1 LKTYGVILAAGES
14 TRFDAKVNKLF
25 YKVNGKELVL
35 YPVETFLESNE
46 INEVL
51 IVSSESNKKALEELL
66 AEHPSVSI
74 IMGGDSRQE
83 SEYCA
88 LHYLQNK
95 ATDNCLIAIHDAAR
109 SFVSSELLTS
119 LVITA
124 KEHGSA
130 APYLDN
136 SKFYDT
142 KNDEIVSNR
151 KIVDIQTP
159 QVYKYKELFECYSF
173 LSKNNIT
180 GMVDTTESMFN
191 FNKFKTHVIKG
202 EGNNLKITYK
212 SDLEIIEKA
221 NIYNEPTR

>member
-1 LKTYGVILAAGES
+1 MKTYGVILAAGDS
-14 TRFDAKVNKLF
+14 TRFDAEVNKLF

-35 YPVETFLESNE
+35 YPVETFLDNSE
-46 INEVL
+46 IDEVL
-51 IVSSESNKKALEELL
+51 IVSSNSNKSALEKLL
-66 AEHPSVSI
+66 NEYQNVSI
-74 IMGGDSRQE
+74 ILGGNSRQE

-88 LHYLQNK
+88 LQHLQDK
-95 ATDNCLIAIHDAAR
+95 ATDNCLIVIHDAAR
-109 SFVSSELLTS
+109 SFMSSGLLTS
-119 LVITA
+119 LVNTA
-124 KEHGSA
+124 KEYGSA

-136 SKFYDT
+136 SKFYDLE
-142 KNDEIVSNR
+142 NSEIATHK

-191 FNKFKTHVIKG
+191 FNKYETQVING
-202 EGNNLKITYK
+202 EENNLKITYL

-221 NIYNEPTR
+221 II

>member
-1 LKTYGVILAAGES
+1 MKTYGVILAAGDS
-14 TRFDAKVNKLF
+14 TRFDAEVNKLF

-35 YPVETFLESNE
+35 YPVETFLDNNE
-46 INEVL
+46 IDEVL
-51 IVSSESNKKALEELL
+51 IVSSNLNKSALEKLFT
-66 AEHPSVSI
+66 EHQSVSI
-74 IMGGDSRQE
+74 ILGGDSRQE

-88 LHYLQNK
+88 LQYLQDK
-95 ATDNCLIAIHDAAR
+95 ATDSCLIAIHDAAR
-109 SFVSSELLTS
+109 SFMSSELLTS
-119 LVITA
+119 LVNTA

-136 SKFYDT
+136 SKFYDIE
-142 KNDEIVSNR
+142 NDEIVTHK

-159 QVYKYKELFECYSF
+159 QIYKYKELFECYSF

-191 FNKFKTHVIKG
+191 FNKYETQVVRG
-202 EGNNLKITYK
+202 QENNLKITYK

-221 NIYNEPTR
+221 VI

>member
-1 LKTYGVILAAGES
+1 MKTYGVILAAGDS

-35 YPVETFLESNE
+35 YPVETFIDNSE
-46 INEVL
+46 IDEVL
-51 IVSSESNKKALEELL
+51 IVSSNSNKSALEKLL
-66 AEHPSVSI
+66 NEYQNVSI
-74 IMGGDSRQE
+74 ILGGNSRQE

-88 LHYLQNK
+88 LQHLQDK
-95 ATDNCLIAIHDAAR
+95 ATDNCLIVIHDAAR
-109 SFVSSELLTS
+109 SFMSSGLLTS
-119 LVITA
+119 LVNTA
-124 KEHGSA
+124 KEYGSA

-136 SKFYDT
+136 SKFYDLE
-142 KNDEIVSNR
+142 NSEIATHK

-191 FNKFKTHVIKG
+191 FNKYETQVIRG
-202 EGNNLKITYK
+202 EESNFKITYK
-212 SDLEIIEKA
+212 GDLEIIKKA
-221 NIYNEPTR
+221 II

>member
-1 LKTYGVILAAGES
+1 MKTYGVILAAGDS
-14 TRFDAKVNKLF
+14 TRFDSEVNKLF

-35 YPVETFLESNE
+35 YPVETFLDNTE
-46 INEVL
+46 IDEVL
-51 IVSSESNKKALEELL
+51 IVSSKSNKSALEKLISERQ
-66 AEHPSVSI
+66 SVSI
-74 IMGGDSRQE
+74 ILGGDSRQE

-88 LHYLQNK
+88 LQYLQDR
-95 ATDNCLIAIHDAAR
+95 ASDNCLIAIHDAAR
-109 SFVSSELLTS
+109 SFISSELLTS
-119 LVITA
+119 LINTA

-130 APYLDN
+130 APFLDN
-136 SKFYDT
+136 SKFYDIE
-142 KNDEIVSNR
+142 KDEIVNK

-191 FNKFKTHVIKG
+191 FNKYETQVVRG
-202 EGNNLKITYK
+202 EENNLKITYK

-221 NIYNEPTR
+221 VI

>member
-1 LKTYGVILAAGES
+1 MKTYGVILAAGDS

-35 YPVETFLESNE
+35 YPVETFLDNSE
-46 INEVL
+46 IDEVL
-51 IVSSESNKKALEELL
+51 IVSSESNKSVLEKILN
-66 AEHPSVSI
+66 EHQNVSI
-74 IMGGDSRQE
+74 ILGGNSRQE

-88 LHYLQNK
+88 LQHLQDK
-95 ATDNCLIAIHDAAR
+95 ATDNCLIVIHDAAR
-109 SFVSSELLTS
+109 SFMSSELLTS
-119 LVITA
+119 LINTA

-136 SKFYDT
+136 SKFYDIE
-142 KNDEIVSNR
+142 NDEIVLHK

-191 FNKFKTHVIKG
+191 FNKYETQVING
-202 EGNNLKITYK
+202 EENNLKITYL

-221 NIYNEPTR
+221 II